1 MPAIT
6 TTDGVEIFYKDW
18 GKGPPIVFSHGY
30 TEIIGLHGLTEFGE
44 REFFNRPAHRE
55 SRHCSPGHQSARRQK
70 GLPQSLWQLRRHCP
84 HP

>member
-44 REFFNRPAHRE
+44 REFFNRPAHVNPGIVHQDIDLPAVRKD
-55 SRHCSPGHQSARRQK
+55 SRNRFGN
-70 GLPQSLWQLRRHCP
+70 
-84 HP
+84 